1 MNGND
6 TNKETTM
13 NATQTMILNDAG
25 IPELTSK
32 KYDLYKT
39 AIHSGECVAIIGVV
53 RNCETDEVL
62 NIVIRTIAREVLVV
76 HPTDMTDYCL

>member
-1 MNGND
+1 M
-6 TNKETTM
+6 TTI
-13 NATQTMILNDAG
+13 TFINDAG

-39 AIHSGECVAIIGVV
+39 AIHAGEYVAIIGVV
-53 RNCETDEVL
+53 RNWETDEVL